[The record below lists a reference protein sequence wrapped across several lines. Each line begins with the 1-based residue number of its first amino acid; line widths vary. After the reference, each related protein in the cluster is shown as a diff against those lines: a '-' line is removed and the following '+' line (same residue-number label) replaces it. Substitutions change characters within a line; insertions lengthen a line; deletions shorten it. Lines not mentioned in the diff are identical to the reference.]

1 MKTGKVNDSR
11 TGFLYDDRFLRHKT
25 GKDFP
30 ECPERLSCTMAHLER
45 QPFYKML
52 KQVQAEETE
61 LDWILKVHPLKHIQK
76 IEAACKGIA
85 NVDEVNFLDMDGDV
99 PICRDSF
106 EIAKLA
112 VGSALA
118 LGDEVAQGNINNGF
132 ALLRPPGHH
141 AEPDKAMGF
150 CLFSNIAILA
160 KYLQKKYSIQKVLI
174 LDWDVHHG
182 NGTQKVFYED
192 PSVLFISLHQNGL
205 FPRDTGLA
213 SETGRGKG
221 RGTTLNCPMP
231 VGAQDEDYKQAFAG
245 TILPKIEQYKPEIVL
260 ISAGFDA
267 HKEDPLAEIC
277 LTTECY
283 SWMTERMME
292 AAERFSGSKLISL
305 LEGGYNLDVL
315 PECVEAHLKT
325 LCSGNSE

>member
-1 MKTGKVNDSR
+1 MQTSR
-11 TGFLYDDRFLRHKT
+11 ISNAATGFLYDNRFLKHKT
-25 GKDFP
+25 GEEFP
-30 ECPERLSCTMAHLER
+30 ERPERLSYTRAHLER
-45 QPFYKML
+45 LPFYGSL
-52 KQVQAEETE
+52 RQLQAEEVG
-61 LDWILKVHPLKHIQK
+61 LDWISKVHTPEHIRNVEQ
-76 IEAACKGIA
+76 ACKAID
-85 NVDEVNFLDMDGDV
+85 NVDTVVSFGGDDDV

-112 VGSALA
+112 VGSALV

-160 KYLQKKYSIQKVLI
+160 KYLQEKYGIEKVLI

-192 PSVLFISLHQNGL
+192 PSVLFISLHQDRL
-205 FPRDTGLA
+205 FPDDTGLA
-213 SETGRGKG
+213 TETGRGKG
-221 RGTTLNCPMP
+221 KGMTLNCPMP
-231 VGAQDEDYKQAFAG
+231 AGAQDKDYKQAFEG
-245 TILPKIEQYKPEIVL
+245 KILPKIKEFKPDIVL

-267 HKEDPLAEIC
+267 HKEDPLANIC

-283 SWMTERMME
+283 SWMTEQMME
-292 AAERFSGSKLISL
+292 VAERFSGNKLISL
-305 LEGGYNLDVL
+305 LEGGYNLKIL

-325 LCSGNSE
+325 LCSRV